1 MTDDLSQF
9 KPLDPGRIL
18 ADDALELQYWCK
30 QLGCTE
36 PALGE
41 AIFKVG
47 DHVTAVRDYLA
58 SHR

>member
-1 MTDDLSQF
+1 MTDELSQF

-18 ADDALELQYWCK
+18 ADDDLEVQYWCQ

-36 PALGE
+36 AALRE

-47 DHVTAVRDYLA
+47 DHVTAVRDCLSA
-58 SHR
+58 RE